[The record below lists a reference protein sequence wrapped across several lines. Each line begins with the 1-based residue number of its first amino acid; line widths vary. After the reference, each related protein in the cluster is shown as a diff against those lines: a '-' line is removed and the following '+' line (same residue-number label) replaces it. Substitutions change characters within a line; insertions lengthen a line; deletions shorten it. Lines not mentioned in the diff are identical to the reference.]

1 MSIIVD
7 DKVYFIQRQKHGS
20 FYLDATFSLSD
31 LGGTV
36 PGFGD
41 RYALAIHKSGTAIA
55 EVVGRYFLRHIDE
68 KAGNEWY
75 AWFIVVQE
83 VSLREQD
90 DLFRIF
96 STVYKED
103 IRGNPVK
110 QKRAAKRDSEEKGF
124 EYWENQDR
132 QREKHAPLHKLDA
145 REQRILRFMIAH
157 PECQTTDMIPEA
169 GEKTMDALAKVGVL
183 RPGAKD
189 HTGQREWFV
198 TDEGRAEVNRIDT
211 WTNWKF

>member
-7 DKVYFIQRQKHGS
+7 DKIYFIQRQKHGS

-55 EVVGRYFLRHIDE
+55 EVVGRYFMRHIDE
-68 KAGNEWY
+68 KTGNEWY

-110 QKRAAKRDSEEKGF
+110 QKRAAKRESEEKGF
-124 EYWENQDR
+124 EYWEEQDR
-132 QREKHAPLHKLDA
+132 QREKHAPIHGLDA
-145 REQRILRFMIAH
+145 REERILRFMVAH
-157 PECQTTDMIPEA
+157 PDYLTTDLIPQA
-169 GEKTMDALAKVGVL
+169 GDKTMETLARVGVV
-183 RPGAKD
+183 RAGAKNAS
-189 HTGQREWFV
+189 GRREWFV
-198 TDEGRAEVNRIDT
+198 TDEGRAEVKRMDT
-211 WTNWKF
+211 YRDWKF

>member
-7 DKVYFIQRQKHGS
+7 DKVYFIERQKNGA
-20 FYLDATFSLSD
+20 YWLDATFSLSD

-68 KAGNEWY
+68 AAGSEWY
-75 AWFIVVQE
+75 VWFIVVQQI
-83 VSLREQD
+83 VLQEQH

-110 QKRAAKRDSEEKGF
+110 QKLAAKKESEERGF
-124 EYWENQDR
+124 EYWEEQDR
-132 QREKHAPLHKLDA
+132 EREKHRPLRRLDA
-145 REQRILRFMIAH
+145 REERVLRFMIAH
-157 PECQTTDMIPEA
+157 PDCLTADTIPEA
-169 GEKTMDALAKVGVL
+169 GEKTLEMLAKVGVV
-183 RPGAKD
+183 RPGAKASR
-189 HTGQREWFV
+189 GMREWSV
-198 TDEGRAEVNRIDT
+198 TDEGRAEVKRIDT
-211 WTNWKF
+211 YRNWKF

>member
-20 FYLDATFSLSD
+20 FLLDATFSLSD
-31 LGGTV
+31 LGGTI

-41 RYALAIHKSGTAIA
+41 RYALAIHKKGSAIA

-103 IRGNPVK
+103 IRGDPLK
-110 QKRAAKRDSEEKGF
+110 QKLAAKRESEEKGF
-124 EYWENQDR
+124 EYWEEQDR
-132 QREKHAPLHKLDA
+132 QREKHAPIHGLDA
-145 REQRILRFMIAH
+145 REQRVLRFMITH
-157 PECQTTDMIPEA
+157 PDCCTTDSIPEA
-169 GEKTMDALAKVGVL
+169 GEKTMESLTNVGVV

-189 HTGQREWFV
+189 HAGKPQWFV
-198 TDEGRAEVNRIDT
+198 TDEGRAEVKRIDT
-211 WTNWKF
+211 YRDWKF